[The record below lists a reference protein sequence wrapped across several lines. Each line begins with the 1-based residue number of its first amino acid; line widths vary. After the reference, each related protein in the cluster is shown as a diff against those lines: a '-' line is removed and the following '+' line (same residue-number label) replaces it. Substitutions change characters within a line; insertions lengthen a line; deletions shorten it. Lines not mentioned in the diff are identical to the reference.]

1 MAEVVLD
8 ANVIVGWLDKADV
21 HNARATELID
31 GLKRDGHVALLFD
44 VFVAEAVSVIC
55 RRAQERR
62 SKSTDRRPPPR
73 SCAGGTKLDRLLL
86 SAATS
91 AAASAQSWASSK
103 HRPAR

>member
-8 ANVIVGWLDKADV
+8 ANVIVGWLDKADL

-55 RRAQERR
+55 RRAQ
-62 SKSTDRRPPPR
+62 
-73 SCAGGTKLDRLLL
+73 
-86 SAATS
+86 
-91 AAASAQSWASSK
+91 
-103 HRPAR
+103 